1 MTVFPGSDGV
11 VVADEAIL
19 AEGITLGISFSQKG
33 SGGLAEA
40 GDQYGAALAVGD
52 FNGDSLDD
60 LAVGAPGDA
69 LGAEP
74 PTSGVVNILTSGE
87 IRFKTK
93 PF

>member
-19 AEGITLGISFSQKG
+19 AEGITLGIPFSQKG
-33 SGGLAEA
+33 SGGLAEDE
-40 GDQYGAALAVGD
+40 DQYGAALAVGD
-52 FNGDSLDD
+52 FNGDLLDD